1 MYVNLVFAT
10 PLAPYAYYADWI
22 VSTPLIMLAL
32 GLTAMYPF
40 TKINYSILFAIM
52 MTQAMVIM
60 TGFLAQASSNN
71 TALLTFFMIGNA
83 LMLLIFY
90 LVFGPLMECVNT
102 NKKLARKYKNLALL
116 LVLFWISYPLVWIIG
131 TPGYALIS
139 PSATSLLFIVLPI
152 LCKPVFG
159 IIDLFLL
166 KSMHT

>member
-1 MYVNLVFAT
+1 
-10 PLAPYAYYADWI
+10 
-22 VSTPLIMLAL
+22 
-32 GLTAMYPF
+32 
-40 TKINYSILFAIM
+40 
-52 MTQAMVIM
+52 
-60 TGFLAQASSNN
+60 
-71 TALLTFFMIGNA
+71 MIGNA

-90 LVFGPLMECVNT
+90 LVFGPLMECANS

-152 LCKPVFG
+152 LSKPVFG